1 VIVLVADVD
10 VDARRLAAARRL
22 VAALAAAAGRRGR
35 RAGRHGEVVH
45 RLEFAVPRWRSP
57 EWRSCPGMAFSMV
70 AVSSRGG
77 VLRHYGLVPG

>member
-1 VIVLVADVD
+1 MIVLVADVD

-22 VAALAAAAGRRGR
+22 VAALAAAAGRRRR
-35 RAGRHGEVVH
+35 RAGRHSKVVH
-45 RLEFAVPRWRSP
+45 RLEFAVPGWRSP
-57 EWRSCPGMAFSMV
+57 EWRSCPWMAFSVV